1 MSTLPPALQRSIEKN
16 AQLAEWRAS
25 QKVLNKENED
35 MKKVAAEKKKAAES
49 GEVVVQFEDGTPL
62 VRLKKDGTPMK
73 KRGPKPKKVKKESDD
88 EPVTIKVEPG
98 ISKKQRKA
106 EKEWTDILRNSAED
120 VLEFV
125 FNVYTRNNDLSDD
138 FLNHLTKVV
147 AKERR
152 ERKKRMVREAQS
164 TLTSPILGTN

>member
-1 MSTLPPALQRSIEKN
+1 MAAFPPALQRSIEKN

-35 MKKVAAEKKKAAES
+35 AEKVAAEKKKAAENI
-49 GEVVVQFEDGTPL
+49 VTVVQFEDGTPL
-62 VRLKKDGTPMK
+62 IRLKKDGTPMK
-73 KRGPKPKKVKKESDD
+73 KRGPKPKKIKKESED
-88 EPVTIKVEPG
+88 EVVPIKVEPA

-152 ERKKRMVREAQS
+152 ERKKRAAQS
-164 TLTSPILGTN
+164 NPVCAASSN

>member
-16 AQLAEWRAS
+16 AQLAEWRAN

-35 MKKVAAEKKKAAES
+35 VKKVAAEKKKAAENT
-49 GEVVVQFEDGTPL
+49 VTVIQFEDGTPL
-62 VRLKKDGTPMK
+62 MQLKLKKDGTPMK
-73 KRGPKPKKVKKESDD
+73 KRGPKPKKEKSD
-88 EPVTIKVEPG
+88 EPVTIKVEPA
-98 ISKKQRKA
+98 ISKKQAKV

-152 ERKKRMVREAQS
+152 ERKKRAAQS
-164 TLTSPILGTN
+164 IPVCAAPSN